1 MKSLTPNIRNLIGI
15 TIFSIFISGDCNKE
29 MNVGY
34 HSIPLPGYEKED
46 YFQMLSNPNEEIQY
60 NAICVLSDMTDAVWL
75 DEDTMKGK
83 PEYLMDLKIY
93 EKIFPRIESGNS
105 WISSAAMRHIG
116 LYDYNQKKYLNT
128 ILQNNNP
135 SLNVQLA
142 IWYNFSLRE
151 NDILADSALFIK
163 KATFCFD
170 HPSWL
175 VRQSGYKYINRKT
188 AHHFEIKLKK
198 DYAATNEEYTKR
210 QIIKALGMHLCD
222 SSFDFLTN
230 LYTTTKDTSLK
241 KFILGTLPEALNRQQ
256 ALNWFNNHMKE
267 TEMVL
272 DSGIEFN
279 RTESEIYVDLLI
291 LGLNKGWDLTRLK
304 TSKITSDPEE
314 SKEVFP
320 VLFLAYFEYIHNYE
334 TYDSLNA
341 KQIEALK
348 LVERKIASNTS
359 INKQWQEYEKKHLR
373 YLLPKQFIDEQ
384 MQITEKYNKALTSLY
399 NRYHT
404 DSSMYDSY
412 LKDLKYLKKDLS
424 IKRVKK
430 IKQQ

>member
-1 MKSLTPNIRNLIGI
+1 MKSLTPIIRNLIGI

-34 HSIPLPGYEKED
+34 HSISLPGYEKED

-60 NAICVLSDMTDAVWL
+60 NAICVLSDMTNAEWL

-93 EKIFPRIESGNS
+93 EKIFPMMESGNS

-116 LYDYNQKKYLNT
+116 LYNYNQEKFLNT

-142 IWYNFSLRE
+142 IWYNYSLRE

-188 AHHFEIKLKK
+188 AHHFEKK
-198 DYAATNEEYTKR
+198 FKRDYAATNEDYTKR
-210 QIIKALGMHLCD
+210 QIIRALGMHLCD

-230 LYTTTKDTSLK
+230 QYITTKDTSLK

-256 ALNWFNNHMKE
+256 AYNWFNNHMKE
-267 TEMVL
+267 TEMIL

-279 RTESEIYVDLLI
+279 RHESEFYSDLLI

-320 VLFLAYFEYIHNYE
+320 MLFAAYFEYIHNYE

-341 KQIEALK
+341 KQTEVLK
-348 LVERKIASNTS
+348 LAGKKIETTPS
-359 INKQWQEYEKKHLR
+359 IYGQWKEFEKKHLR
-373 YLLPKQFIDEQ
+373 FLLPKQLIDEQ
-384 MQITEKYNKALTSLY
+384 MKITAKYNDALTSLY
-399 NRYHT
+399 NRYQT
-404 DSSMYDSY
+404 DSSLYKSY
-412 LKDLKYLKKDLS
+412 LKDLTYLKDDLS
-424 IKRVKK
+424 SKRVKK
-430 IKQQ
+430 IKQ